1 MDSSKIIECGKS
13 LGLSGQDLID
23 YVEKKENDR
32 TDREE
37 RLAERDHQRR
47 SVELESELKLQEMRL
62 ESQRLS
68 TQSNVSS
75 DSSVPRIPCFKES
88 ECDIQSYL
96 ERFERYA
103 KGLNWDPT
111 CHAFRLGNLL
121 TGKAL
126 LTYSSLPVTIAN
138 DYSLLKA
145 ALLECYQLSYQDLKR
160 KFYTAKMQENESG
173 IQYMEQLRQYLN
185 SWRALAEVDTTYKG
199 IFNMILQA
207 QFIHSCPPDLSVF
220 LKQQGPADLQSMAE
234 MSNNFL
240 LAASRT
246 APQSARYRTPGRS
259 YMVRSQFDRFAGGT
273 PRHNPYRPTGY
284 RGDNPYN
291 RPFRGNRFP
300 TPQAGL
306 CFLCNTPGHYQNQC
320 RERVPMNSPRMSN
333 AGRSSHLG
341 NAAVSPNTIA
351 ETRGLSHHDTSCPR
365 STNFKCGCVA
375 PTFGNAC
382 IRDCRN
388 LKVHHGYI
396 DSTPVDVLRDTGCS
410 SVIVRAS
417 LVDDSQLTGE
427 QHLLYMIDNSVLHVP
442 TAICHI
448 RTPFFSGEVEVLCL
462 QNPVCDLILGNI
474 ENIQEED
481 VNFDCLHTVEQ
492 TSNSKQ
498 VPNASGSSICTQTC
512 PLESID
518 NKVGCVAT
526 RSQAKVR
533 DRPLKP
539 LIVPS
544 QIDTS
549 ISVES
554 FREAQINDPSLNK
567 FFYLADREFPEE
579 SRDAL
584 THWFVVENGLLYRVF
599 K

>member
-1 MDSSKIIECGKS
+1 MDSSKIIKCGKS

-23 YVEKKENDR
+23 YVEKKENYCTDR
-32 TDREE
+32 EERLAERDHQRRSVETDREE

-68 TQSNVSS
+68 AQSNVSS

-88 ECDIQSYL
+88 ECDIQNYL

-145 ALLECYQLSYQDLKR
+145 ALLECYQLSYQDFKR

-173 IQYMEQLRQYLN
+173 IQYMERLRQYLN
-185 SWRALAEVDTTYKG
+185 SWRALAEVDTTYES

-220 LKQQGPADLQSMAE
+220 LKEQGPADLQSMAE

-246 APQSARYRTPGRS
+246 APQSARYRTPERS

-273 PRHNPYRPTGY
+273 PRHSPYRPTGY

-300 TPQAGL
+300 TPQA
-306 CFLCNTPGHYQNQC
+306 TT
-320 RERVPMNSPRMSN
+320 RTS
-333 AGRSSHLG
+333 
-341 NAAVSPNTIA
+341 A
-351 ETRGLSHHDTSCPR
+351 E
-365 STNFKCGCVA
+365 N
-375 PTFGNAC
+375 
-382 IRDCRN
+382 
-388 LKVHHGYI
+388 
-396 DSTPVDVLRDTGCS
+396 
-410 SVIVRAS
+410 
-417 LVDDSQLTGE
+417 
-427 QHLLYMIDNSVLHVP
+427 
-442 TAICHI
+442 
-448 RTPFFSGEVEVLCL
+448 
-462 QNPVCDLILGNI
+462 
-474 ENIQEED
+474 
-481 VNFDCLHTVEQ
+481 
-492 TSNSKQ
+492 
-498 VPNASGSSICTQTC
+498 
-512 PLESID
+512 
-518 NKVGCVAT
+518 
-526 RSQAKVR
+526 
-533 DRPLKP
+533 
-539 LIVPS
+539 
-544 QIDTS
+544 
-549 ISVES
+549 
-554 FREAQINDPSLNK
+554 
-567 FFYLADREFPEE
+567 EFQ
-579 SRDAL
+579 
-584 THWFVVENGLLYRVF
+584 
-599 K
+599 